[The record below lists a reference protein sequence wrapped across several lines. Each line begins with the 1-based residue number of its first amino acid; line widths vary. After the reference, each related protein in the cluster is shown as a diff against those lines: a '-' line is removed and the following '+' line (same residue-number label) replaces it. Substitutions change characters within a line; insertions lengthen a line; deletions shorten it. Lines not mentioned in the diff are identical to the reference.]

1 MLGLWAGACG
11 DDPVAPPEPPNRPPA
26 VAAAIP
32 AAAVQAGET
41 LTVELSTHFSDP
53 DGDPLS
59 FAAAISDT
67 TVATASVAG
76 SAVTV
81 AAVAAGEATITATA
95 TDPGGLSA
103 SQSFAATVT
112 AAPIG
117 RILVSPGTVTLT
129 AIGDT
134 ARLAADAFRL
144 SGEVVTN
151 ASSPGRPATPQ
162 SPRSTVRAATLTTL
176 AAADSDPHHHG
187 VRQPRSDDTPPAL
200 EARLT
205 YRSSAVTNT
214 PPRPSAT
221 AWYAAS

>member
-76 SAVTV
+76 SAVT
-81 AAVAAGEATITATA
+81 
-95 TDPGGLSA
+95 
-103 SQSFAATVT
+103 

-162 SPRSTVRAATLTTL
+162 SPRSTVRA
-176 AAADSDPHHHG
+176 S
-187 VRQPRSDDTPPAL
+187 
-200 EARLT
+200 
-205 YRSSAVTNT
+205 
-214 PPRPSAT
+214 
-221 AWYAAS
+221 